1 LELIDFIPAEA
12 IVFRL
17 GASDATGVIRE
28 LASALARAH
37 GLDRGLV
44 ETLLLDREHLGSTA
58 LGPEVAAPHARM
70 DVSRAMGA
78 IGLSERGIE
87 FGAPDGDPVRI
98 VVAFVAPREGGG
110 DLRALDVVSR
120 AFADPVLR
128 KKLFEVKSADEIHAL
143 LSSNAGAN
151 GSPRQ

>member
-1 LELIDFIPAEA
+1 LELIDFVPAAA

-37 GLDRGLV
+37 GLDRELI
-44 ETLLLDREHLGSTA
+44 EALLLDREHLGSTA

-70 DVSRAMGA
+70 EVARAMGA
-78 IGLSERGIE
+78 LGLSEKGIE

-110 DLRALDVVSR
+110 DLRVLDVVSR
-120 AFADPVLR
+120 AFADPALR
-128 KKLFEVKSADEIHAL
+128 KKLFEVASAAEIHEL
-143 LSSNAGAN
+143 LSSNACAAR
-151 GSPRQ
+151 SPRQ